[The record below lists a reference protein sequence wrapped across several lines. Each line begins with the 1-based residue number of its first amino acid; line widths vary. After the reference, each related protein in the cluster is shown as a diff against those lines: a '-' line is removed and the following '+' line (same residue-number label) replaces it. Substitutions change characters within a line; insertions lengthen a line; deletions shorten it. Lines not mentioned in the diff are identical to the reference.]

1 VVSGVDDL
9 GNGHVVQFY
18 EHDEELADR
27 VASYLRDVL
36 DGRGAAIVIAT
47 AAHRQA
53 IQARLSEAGADLT
66 AAAGRGDYVV
76 LDAEGTMAA
85 LTTTGTTAGTTAG
98 RIDGTA
104 FERVIGGVI
113 TSAGRG
119 RRPVRVYGEMVA
131 LLWDSGDAFGAI
143 HLESLWNDL
152 AAASSFPFSLY
163 CAYHAESVAGP
174 EHAASLRRLCH
185 LHTSVLSA
193 PSNATTDRRPMSGY
207 EVRAEFASKVT
218 APRAARH
225 FVIDTLRQWDM
236 SSVLIDQVALASSEM
251 AANAVIHARSPFSV
265 TLRADGALVRIEVRD
280 TRPAVDQGRP
290 RLVARPGRG
299 LGVVAALSHRW
310 GVEAA
315 HAGKTVWAEF
325 VDTEEAPRRARARAR
340 APEGAR

>member
-1 VVSGVDDL
+1 MTVDVREAATDSGD
-9 GNGHVVQFY
+9 HVVQFY
-18 EHDEELADR
+18 ERDADLMGSVGQYLA
-27 VASYLRDVL
+27 VAIDAGGVAVAVATETHRLALEQQLV
-36 DGRGAAIVIAT
+36 AAGVDLAE
-47 AAHRQA
+47 
-53 IQARLSEAGADLT
+53 ARL
-66 AAAGRGDYVV
+66 RGQIVL
-76 LDAEGTMAA
+76 LDAATMLSTFTA
-85 LTTTGTTAGTTAG
+85 LG
-98 RIDGTA
+98 RIDGDA
-104 FERVIGGVI
+104 FHAVIGRLIGD
-113 TSAGRG
+113 AALKG
-119 RRPVRVYGEMVA
+119 RPVRVYGEMVA

-325 VDTEEAPRRARARAR
+325 VDTEEAPRRARARVR
-340 APEGAR
+340 SPEGAR